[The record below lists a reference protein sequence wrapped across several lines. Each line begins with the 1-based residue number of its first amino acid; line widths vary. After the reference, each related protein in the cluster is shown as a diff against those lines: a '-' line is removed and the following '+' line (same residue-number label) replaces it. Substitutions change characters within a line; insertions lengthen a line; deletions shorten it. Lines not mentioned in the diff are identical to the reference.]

1 MWRKISIKDYRLA
14 LDTVLVVAVLV
25 GLRELLFYIGIE
37 GIALTSLTAIDA
49 PPAVPADGESVQV
62 LARVDAVTSQFAPTQ
77 LVYPLTLQG
86 VGGRWV
92 IAALDQAP
100 AMSVDDDLVPVV
112 VSPGAA
118 K

>member
-1 MWRKISIKDYRLA
+1 MSGFLTAYLTSAGGVDRYVTADSLIS
-14 LDTVLVVAVLV
+14 
-25 GLRELLFYIGIE
+25 GLGDAYHSV
-37 GIALTSLTAIDA
+37 ALTSLTAIDA

-100 AMSVDDDLVPVV
+100 AMSVEDDLVPVV

>member
-1 MWRKISIKDYRLA
+1 MKIATAIRPIWPACTESRTD
-14 LDTVLVVAVLV
+14 DSPSV
-25 GLRELLFYIGIE
+25 
-37 GIALTSLTAIDA
+37 ALTSLTAIDA

-100 AMSVDDDLVPVV
+100 AMSVEDDLVPVV